1 MSLISLDILRLRNLL
16 SVSLVPHPHL
26 NLIVGPNASGK
37 TSLLEAVYL
46 LGRGQSFR
54 TSVNSR
60 LISDGQADCIVAGR
74 FREGDFVHR
83 IGIRLA
89 TGERRIRIDGR
100 GVDSRAELLERV
112 PVRIVD
118 PSLYRLLEEAPRLR
132 RRFLDWGVFYH
143 DAGFLPAWRRYR
155 RALQQRNA
163 ALKAGDRGGAQLWGR
178 EMAKYGKIVDQ
189 SRRCYLQAF
198 EARLKAVGG
207 RLGLGAA
214 ITVRYLP
221 GWNAENALDAVLRD
235 DLQRDLRHGCT
246 HSGPHRGDFCVLVD
260 GHGVRH
266 RFSRGQMKLLVHALV
281 VTQGQL
287 LDRPA
292 ILLIDD
298 LASELDLENQA
309 LLRELLVQTK
319 EQIFITATQPE
330 TLAGFGSQRHRM
342 FHVEQGRV
350 VPV

>member
-16 SVSLVPHPHL
+16 SVSLEPHPHL

-54 TSVNSR
+54 TSENAR
-60 LISDGQADCIVAGR
+60 LISDGEADCVVAGR
-74 FREGDFVHR
+74 FRKGDFVHR
-83 IGIRLA
+83 IGISLA
-89 TGERRIRIDGR
+89 AGERRIRIDGR

-143 DAGFLPAWRRYR
+143 DSAFLPAWRRYR

-163 ALKAGDRGGAQLWGR
+163 ALKAGDREGAQLWGR
-178 EMAKYGKIVDQ
+178 ELAKYGKIVDR

-198 EARLKAVGG
+198 EARLNVVGR
-207 RLGLGAA
+207 RLGLGAE

-235 DLQRDLRHGCT
+235 DLQRDLRYGCT
-246 HSGPHRGDFCVLVD
+246 HSGPHRGDFSILVD

-292 ILLIDD
+292 VLLIDD

-309 LLRELLVQTK
+309 LLRELLVQTQ

-330 TLAGFGSQRHRM
+330 VLAGFGSQRHRM

-350 VPV
+350 VPA